1 MSVIDLQSHVLLKK
15 SRDVEAFT
23 QAIARVNSEIKFMK
37 DIVEKAQIHDDD
49 KIAILSNFIRIFELS
64 FKSLVT
70 YYSVAYKDIA
80 EQFTATGERL
90 AADGSEQAGA
100 SPRTDAFE
108 GADHGN

>member
-23 QAIARVNSEIKFMK
+23 RAIARVNSEIRFMK

-80 EQFTATGERL
+80 EQFTATGERS

-100 SPRTDAFE
+100 ASRADAME
-108 GADHGN
+108 GANHGN

>member
-1 MSVIDLQSHVLLKK
+1 MSIIDLQSHVLLKK

-23 QAIARVNSEIKFMK
+23 QATARVNSEIKLMK
-37 DIVEKAQIHDDD
+37 DIIEKAQIHDDD

-80 EQFTATGERL
+80 EQFAATGERS

-100 SPRTDAFE
+100 SPRTDAVE

>member
-1 MSVIDLQSHVLLKK
+1 MSVIDFQNHALLKK

-23 QAIARVNSEIKFMK
+23 QAISRVNSEIKFMK
-37 DIVEKAQIHDDD
+37 DIIEKSQIHDDD

-80 EQFTATGERL
+80 EQFTAAGEPP
-90 AADGSEQAGA
+90 AAEGSERAGA
-100 SPRTDAFE
+100 SPRTEVAE
-108 GADHGN
+108 GAGHGH

>member
-1 MSVIDLQSHVLLKK
+1 MSIIDLQSHVLLKK

-23 QAIARVNSEIKFMK
+23 QSIARVNSEIKFMK
-37 DIVEKAQIHDDD
+37 DIIEKSQIHNDD

-80 EQFTATGERL
+80 DQFTGPGEPP
-90 AADGSEQAGA
+90 ASAGSEQSGA
-100 SPRTDAFE
+100 SLRTDATD

>member
-1 MSVIDLQSHVLLKK
+1 MSIIDLQSHVLLKK

-23 QAIARVNSEIKFMK
+23 QSITRVNSEIKFMK
-37 DIVEKAQIHDDD
+37 DIIEKSQINDND

-80 EQFTATGERL
+80 EQFTVAGEHL
-90 AADGSEQAGA
+90 PADGGEQPGT
-100 SPRTDAFE
+100 SPRSDTAD

>member
-1 MSVIDLQSHVLLKK
+1 MSIIDLQSHVLLKK

-37 DIVEKAQIHDDD
+37 DIIEKAQIHDDD

-80 EQFTATGERL
+80 DQFTATGEPQ
-90 AADGSEQAGA
+90 AADGSEQPGA
-100 SPRTDAFE
+100 SPRSDAVE
-108 GADHGN
+108 GTDHGN